1 MKPNNQLIKGFYLN
15 IIILQLIFLSFAA
28 VFHKLEPI
36 ILGGASLFFI
46 IIPYVLMFFVF
57 LNNLGKIST
66 REVQLLIVIIFLAFL
81 IMFIR
86 TIVYDDIL
94 LKSVSS
100 GLYVIFIP
108 TMFLILKNT
117 YIPPSKYSLI
127 RRTILIVIGFN
138 FLNSVLY
145 LMGLEFFETKF
156 EDSDKYIAFS
166 RFSGLFGGPNI
177 SSNIVLLMT
186 ILYVL
191 TAEKLKESSA
201 LIMSIIFFITVLPN
215 LSRGPI
221 FIYIIFLIIYVI
233 KVLKIK
239 FNFVNVSFLIVSLLG
254 VLFFLSYFLE
264 NSEVD
269 SVYNSFLNRAEE
281 LDGKYGRMD
290 RFYLAIKL
298 IFEDFNAM
306 LIGIKTS
313 KQTVSEVFSISDNS
327 LTLFLANFGIP
338 FTVLFI
344 YFITKNINF
353 YKITKSKK
361 QVFTLA
367 VVLMGVF
374 NNAVIWT
381 AWPFFVILGYKLLSI
396 DEKLNQE
403 KKITIQNN
411 SIILNE
417 YNLNHR

>member
-1 MKPNNQLIKGFYLN
+1 MKQDNHLIKGFYLN

-36 ILGGASLFFI
+36 IIGGASLFLI

-66 REVQLLIVIIFLAFL
+66 REVQLLIVIILLAFL

-86 TIVYDDIL
+86 TILYDEIL
-94 LKSVSS
+94 SKSVSS
-100 GLYVIFIP
+100 VYVIFIP

-117 YIPPSKYSLI
+117 YIPLSKYSLI
-127 RRTILIVIGFN
+127 RRVILIVIGFN
-138 FLNSVLY
+138 FLNSLLY

-166 RFSGLFGGPNI
+166 RFSGLFGSPNI

-239 FNFVNVSFLIVSLLG
+239 FNFVNVSFLILSLLG

-269 SVYNSFLNRAEE
+269 NVYNSFLNRTEEE

-306 LIGIKTS
+306 LIGIQSS

-327 LTLFLANFGIP
+327 LTLVLSNFGIP
-338 FTVLFI
+338 FTVLFV

-353 YKITKSKK
+353 YKIVKSKK
-361 QVFTLA
+361 QVFTQA
-367 VVLMGVF
+367 VVMMGVF
-374 NNAVIWT
+374 NNAVLWT

-396 DEKLNQE
+396 EEKLNQE
-403 KKITIQNN
+403 KINRNINYIT
-411 SIILNE
+411 
-417 YNLNHR
+417 